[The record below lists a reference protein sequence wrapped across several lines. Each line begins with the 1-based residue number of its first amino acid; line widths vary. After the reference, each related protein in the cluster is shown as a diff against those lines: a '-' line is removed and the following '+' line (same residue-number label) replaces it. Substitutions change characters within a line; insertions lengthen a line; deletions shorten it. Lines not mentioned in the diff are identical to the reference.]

1 MAQAYNNRGLAY
13 VKKGE
18 HDKAIADYGKAIGIN
33 PKHAR
38 TYNSLAWLLAT
49 CPEPKYRN
57 GYKAV
62 DLARKALELEPESD
76 KYFLDT
82 LAAAHA
88 EAGDFEAAISAQE
101 KAIQLLREKGRPD
114 EVEKKLSEYS
124 KRLEHYKARKP
135 WRETKP

>member
-1 MAQAYNNRGLAY
+1 L
-13 VKKGE
+13 
-18 HDKAIADYGKAIGIN
+18 DI
-33 PKHAR
+33 
-38 TYNSLAWLLAT
+38 
-49 CPEPKYRN
+49 
-57 GYKAV
+57 
-62 DLARKALELEPESD
+62 EPESD

-124 KRLEHYKARKP
+124 NRLEHYKARKP